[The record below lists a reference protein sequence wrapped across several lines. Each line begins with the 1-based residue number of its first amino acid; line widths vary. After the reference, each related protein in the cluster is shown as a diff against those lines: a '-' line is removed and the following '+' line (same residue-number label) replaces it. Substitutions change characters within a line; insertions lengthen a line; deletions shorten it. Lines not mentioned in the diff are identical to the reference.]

1 MIRNLKY
8 AVVVLMLSIACAG
21 AHMQTTERGLPQEYF
36 PLKTGLYWKYRY
48 QGLPRGPVDV
58 EVRVE
63 EQKEIN
69 GKQYYRLST
78 WFTLTRNVPSGET
91 WVSWSDGN
99 VYLSDGKSENVV
111 IGPGIEKTE
120 LKKNDPSAPVE
131 TPAGKF
137 DDVLKFQ
144 DCLGCADS
152 GTQYSL
158 ARGKGTVLVTMSAIW
173 GSAQYELIETNA
185 P

>member
-1 MIRNLKY
+1 M
-8 AVVVLMLSIACAG
+8 
-21 AHMQTTERGLPQEYF
+21 
-36 PLKTGLYWKYRY
+36 
-48 QGLPRGPVDV
+48 
-58 EVRVE
+58 RVE

-78 WFTLTRNVPSGET
+78 WFTLTRNVPSGEV
-91 WVSWSDGN
+91 WVCWNEGHVYVFDGKEEN
-99 VYLSDGKSENVV
+99 IVIGGKSEN
-111 IGPGIEKTE
+111 IEM
-120 LKKNDPSAPVE
+120 KKNDPSSPME

-137 DDVLKFQ
+137 DDVYKFQ

-152 GTQYSL
+152 GTQYFL
-158 ARGKGTVLVTMSAIW
+158 ARGKGIVLVTMSAIW